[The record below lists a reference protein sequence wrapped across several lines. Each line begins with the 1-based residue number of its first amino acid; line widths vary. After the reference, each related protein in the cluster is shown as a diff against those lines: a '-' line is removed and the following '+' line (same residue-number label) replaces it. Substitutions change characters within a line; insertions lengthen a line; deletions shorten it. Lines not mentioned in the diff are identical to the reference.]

1 MVLSMPGVEFE
12 TKIYFENDR
21 DGVLALNFISGQSD
35 KRHKYTDSEFL
46 QAVSKLDDLNDQ
58 EKNMLYS
65 QLKKYDSVF
74 SETPGLVTGFQHEI
88 KSRHRHACLSYVLL
102 VQSKAVIQDV
112 VCVVSNRRLRHCV
125 PSIVWLEQNRPTVDI
140 FSACSNLFETGI
152 ACLCAN
158 PDLVKFITK
167 MADLRLVSREF
178 LADFIDLCRQNECL
192 WKIKSKDYSDKQKKS
207 AAYDILIGKLKEVE
221 PEANKNMVLKKI
233 NSLRT
238 CFRKELK
245 KYNASLKSE
254 TGTEEVHKPNLWYFD
269 LLLFLNDQ
277 ETPRQGR
284 DTMNENED
292 LDSEINCLVE
302 MVSENRVAGGKLPP
316 SENIRQF
323 YSQYL

>member
-1 MVLSMPGVEFE
+1 
-12 TKIYFENDR
+12 
-21 DGVLALNFISGQSD
+21 
-35 KRHKYTDSEFL
+35 
-46 QAVSKLDDLNDQ
+46 
-58 EKNMLYS
+58 
-65 QLKKYDSVF
+65 
-74 SETPGLVTGFQHEI
+74 
-88 KSRHRHACLSYVLL
+88 
-102 VQSKAVIQDV
+102 
-112 VCVVSNRRLRHCV
+112 
-125 PSIVWLEQNRPTVDI
+125 
-140 FSACSNLFETGI
+140 
-152 ACLCAN
+152 
-158 PDLVKFITK
+158 

-178 LADFIDLCRQNECL
+178 LADFIDLYRQNECL

-254 TGTEEVHKPNLWYFD
+254 TGTGEVHKPNLWYFD

-292 LDSEINCLVE
+292 LDSEDTQDDNTVITSDIITPKTSRPASAPLPTVSKKKKQDRSDEVLEVIAESLQSKAAVVGRYDAYGKHIGQELEELPPQMAIHCKRLINEVIYQAQAGALTAQSKI
-302 MVSENRVAGGKLPP
+302 VSEPEPISTTVLPIKNYVAADTNIEPP